1 MEAVRTN
8 PGAWHGL
15 EDLRPA
21 IRATLARRGRA
32 WNEIDDIVQETL
44 LRAARYR
51 HSLADPERLKP
62 WVLRIA
68 LNVMRDSARRE
79 LRLPRIERG
88 EELFEHLEGHES
100 IPGDESEDVRLE
112 KGGELLEKNV
122 VLQHLSESLEA
133 MSPIDRSVLDL
144 FYSSEDGTRTTAAVC
159 ELPPVLVKV
168 KVYRARRRLTRT
180 LRRRLSLD
188 AEGDAKSLTES
199 HELRSARC
207 APVPMTRVRGNPKAA
222 PMEP

>member
-1 MEAVRTN
+1 
-8 PGAWHGL
+8 
-15 EDLRPA
+15 LRPA

-88 EELFEHLEGHES
+88 EELFEQ
-100 IPGDESEDVRLE
+100 
-112 KGGELLEKNV
+112 NV

-144 FYSSEDGTRTTAAVC
+144 FYSSEEGTRTTAAVC

-188 AEGDAKSLTES
+188 AEGDAKSLLES